1 MKNLKKPTYLQKQRI
16 SRAGLD
22 AKRLFIKS
30 DDGTTL
36 VVIDRD
42 TDKIFEI
49 RGKKYTE
56 VENQ

>member
-22 AKRLFIKS
+22 VKKLFVKS

-42 TDKIFEI
+42 TDKVFEV
-49 RGKKYTE
+49 RGKKYAE
-56 VENQ
+56 ISGQ